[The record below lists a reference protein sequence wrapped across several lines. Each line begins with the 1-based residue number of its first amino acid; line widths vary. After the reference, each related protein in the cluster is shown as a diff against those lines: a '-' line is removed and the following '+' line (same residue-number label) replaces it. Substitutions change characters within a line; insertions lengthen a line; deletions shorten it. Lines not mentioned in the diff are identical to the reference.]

1 MQIKTLVRFKY
12 TIVLDKRRKLQSG
25 KYPIKV
31 NIHSYADNKNHYVS
45 IPSLFTKN
53 GKLEFSCE
61 NQKEFDSV
69 WTNRHKKDS
78 FGNVIGETT
87 VYGEKLELRNALKIQ
102 NDRLIAL
109 MEDTS
114 LLTLAE
120 VKDWIK
126 NWDAKEYEIDKTFT
140 NLWFAF
146 AEYITK
152 LNEEERYK
160 YATSMGSTIK
170 KLTEFVGI
178 ESNLQKLRIYRDVA
192 DLSITDIDVDF
203 MNAFEAFMFKQ
214 GRSKA
219 TVGVYA
225 RNIRTIWNDL
235 YESHSKYPFGKG
247 GYVIP
252 EGARKNQGL
261 SKADI
266 KKIVDFSSDNEYL
279 QTARDYFLFCF
290 YNGGMN
296 IKDVLHL
303 KKGQKE
309 FKRLKSIRT
318 AKKEVIIPLV
328 FNKITNDIIDRR
340 TGKGSYLFDV
350 IKDGDDAK
358 TRQNKVDALNRALR
372 PQLHKLSDLLELE
385 YKITPNW
392 SRHSSTTILFEEGIS
407 LKAISEGLGHTT
419 LNQTEGYINTMI
431 DKERPKIEKALSFDE
446 DDMPMFLI

>member
-1 MQIKTLVRFKY
+1 MRFKY

-31 NIHSYADNKNHYVS
+31 NVHSYATNKNHYVS
-45 IPSLFTKN
+45 IPPLWTKN
-53 GKLEFSCE
+53 GKLEFSCVHQ
-61 NQKEFDSV
+61 NEFDSV

-78 FGNVIGETT
+78 FGNVIGDRETI
-87 VYGEKLELRNALKIQ
+87 VYGNKLELRNALKIQ
-102 NDRLIAL
+102 NDRLTVM
-109 MEDTS
+109 MEDNS
-114 LLTLAE
+114 LKSLEE

-126 NWDAKEYEIDKTFT
+126 NWDAKEYEVAKKQD

-146 AEYITK
+146 ADFIKRLIED
-152 LNEEERYK
+152 ERYK
-160 YATSMGSTIK
+160 YASSMGSTVK
-170 KLTEFVGI
+170 KLTEFVEI
-178 ESNLQKLRIYRDVA
+178 KSNLKKLSIYGDVA
-192 DLSITDIDVDF
+192 DLSITYIDVAF

-214 GRSKA
+214 GRSKG

-225 RNIRTIWNDL
+225 RNIRTIWNDVH
-235 YESHSKYPFGKG
+235 ESHPRYPFGKG

-328 FNKITNDIIDRR
+328 FNAVTDDIINRQ

-358 TRQNKVDALNRALR
+358 TRQDKVDALNRSLR
-372 PQLHKLSDLLELE
+372 PQMHKLSDLLELE

-392 SRHSSTTILFEEGIS
+392 SRHSNTTILFEEGIN
-407 LKAISEGLGHTT
+407 LKAISEGLGHTSLKT
-419 LNQTEGYINTMI
+419 TEGYINTMI

-446 DDMPMFLI
+446 DDEDDSEK

>member
-1 MQIKTLVRFKY
+1 MRFKY
-12 TIVLDKRRKLQSG
+12 KFSFDKRRKLQSG

-45 IPSLFTKN
+45 IPSLFTAS
-53 GKLEFSCE
+53 GKIEFSCE

-69 WTNRHKKDS
+69 WTNRHRKDN
-78 FGNVIGETT
+78 FGNIIGETT
-87 VYGEKLELRNALKIQ
+87 VYGDKLELRNALKIQ
-102 NDRLIAL
+102 DDRISIIL
-109 MEDTS
+109 EDSS
-114 LLTLAE
+114 LKTFAE

-126 NWDAKEYEIDKTFT
+126 NWDVKEDNFKTIIS
-140 NLWFAF
+140 NLWMAF
-146 AEYITK
+146 ADYAKK
-152 LNEEERYK
+152 LEDDNRYK

-170 KLTEFVGI
+170 KLTEFVEI
-178 ESNLQKLRIYRDVA
+178 ESNLEKLRIYKPA
-192 DLSITDIDVDF
+192 EELSITDLDIDF

-214 GRSKA
+214 GRSKS
-219 TVGVYA
+219 TIGVYA
-225 RNIRTIWNDL
+225 RNIRTIWNKV
-235 YESHSKYPFGKG
+235 YKGHSKYPFGKG

-261 SKADI
+261 SKADV

-328 FNKITNDIIDRR
+328 FNKVTNDIIDRR

-358 TRQNKVDALNRALR
+358 TRQDKVDALNKYLR
-372 PQLHKLSDLLELE
+372 EQLHKLSDLLELE
-385 YKITPNW
+385 YKITANW
-392 SRHSSTTILFEEGIS
+392 SRHSNTTILFEEGIN
-407 LKAISEGLGHTT
+407 LKAISEGLGHTSLKT
-419 LNQTEGYINTMI
+419 TEGYINTMI
-431 DKERPKIEKALSFDE
+431 DKERPKIDKALSFD
-446 DDMPMFLI
+446 DDDSEQ

>member
-1 MQIKTLVRFKY
+1 MRFKY

-45 IPSLFTKN
+45 IPTLFTAN

-78 FGNVIGETT
+78 FGNIIGETT
-87 VYGEKLELRNALKIQ
+87 VYGNKLELRNALKIQ
-102 NDRLIAL
+102 NDRLTVL
-109 MEDTS
+109 MEDNS
-114 LLTLAE
+114 LKALAE

-126 NWDAKEYEIDKTFT
+126 NWDAKEYDAMTIIS
-140 NLWFAF
+140 NLWVAF
-146 AEYITK
+146 GDYIRK
-152 LNEEERYK
+152 LEEDESYK
-160 YATSMGSTIK
+160 YANSMRSTVK
-170 KLTEFVGI
+170 KLTEFLEI
-178 ESNLQKLRIYRDVA
+178 ESNRQKLRIYRRDVA
-192 DLSITDIDVDF
+192 ELLITEIDVDF

-392 SRHSSTTILFEEGIS
+392 SRHSSTTILFEEGIN
-407 LKAISEGLGHTT
+407 LKAISEGLGHTSLKT
-419 LNQTEGYINTMI
+419 TEGYINTMI
-431 DKERPKIEKALSFDE
+431 DKERPKIDKALNFD
-446 DDMPMFLI
+446 DDDSEQ

>member
-1 MQIKTLVRFKY
+1 MQIKTFVRFKY

-225 RNIRTIWNDL
+225 RNIRTIWNDV

-446 DDMPMFLI
+446 DDSEK

>member
-12 TIVLDKRRKLQSG
+12 KFSFDKRRKLQSG

-45 IPSLFTKN
+45 IPSLFTAS
-53 GKLEFSCE
+53 GKLEFSCDS
-61 NQKEFDSV
+61 QKEFDSV
-69 WTNRHKKDS
+69 WTNRYRKDN
-78 FGNVIGETT
+78 FGKISGETT
-87 VYGEKLELRNALKIQ
+87 VYGDKLELRNALKIQ
-102 NDRLIAL
+102 DDRISAIL
-109 MEDTS
+109 ESGS
-114 LLTLAE
+114 LETVAE

-126 NWDAKEYEIDKTFT
+126 NWENKKYEVETIIS
-140 NLWFAF
+140 NLWMAF
-146 AEYITK
+146 ADYAKK
-152 LNEEERYK
+152 LEDDNRYK

-170 KLTEFVGI
+170 KLTEFVEI
-178 ESNLQKLRIYRDVA
+178 ESNLEKLLIHKPA
-192 DLSITDIDVDF
+192 EELSITDLDIDF

-214 GRSKA
+214 GLTKS
-219 TVGVYA
+219 TIGVYA
-225 RNIRTIWNDL
+225 RNIRTIWNNV

-261 SKADI
+261 SKADV

-358 TRQNKVDALNRALR
+358 TRQNKVDAMNRSLR

-385 YKITPNW
+385 HKITPNW
-392 SRHSSTTILFEEGIS
+392 SRHSNTTILFEEGIN
-407 LKAISEGLGHTT
+407 LKAISEGLGHTSLKT
-419 LNQTEGYINTMI
+419 TEGYINTMI

-446 DDMPMFLI
+446 DDSEK

>member
-1 MQIKTLVRFKY
+1 MRFKC

-45 IPSLFTKN
+45 IPSLFTAS
-53 GKLEFSCE
+53 GKIEFSCE

-69 WTNRHKKDS
+69 WTNRHRKDN
-78 FGNVIGETT
+78 FGNIIGETT
-87 VYGEKLELRNALKIQ
+87 VYGDKLELRNALKIQ
-102 NDRLIAL
+102 DDRISIIL
-109 MEDTS
+109 EDSS
-114 LLTLAE
+114 LKTFAE

-126 NWDAKEYEIDKTFT
+126 NWDVKEDNFKTIIS
-140 NLWFAF
+140 NLWMAF
-146 AEYITK
+146 ADYAKK
-152 LNEEERYK
+152 LEDDNRYK

-170 KLTEFVGI
+170 KLTEFVEI
-178 ESNLQKLRIYRDVA
+178 ESNLEKLRIYKPA
-192 DLSITDIDVDF
+192 EELSITDLDIDF

-214 GRSKA
+214 GRSKS
-219 TVGVYA
+219 TIGVYA
-225 RNIRTIWNDL
+225 RNIRTIWNKV
-235 YESHSKYPFGKG
+235 YKGHSKYPFGKG

-261 SKADI
+261 SKADV

-328 FNKITNDIIDRR
+328 FNKVTNDIIDRR
-340 TGKGSYLFDV
+340 TGKGSYLFEV

-358 TRQNKVDALNRALR
+358 TRQDKVDALNKYLR
-372 PQLHKLSDLLELE
+372 EQLHKLSDLLELE
-385 YKITPNW
+385 YKITANW
-392 SRHSSTTILFEEGIS
+392 SRHSNTTILFEEGIN
-407 LKAISEGLGHTT
+407 LKAISEGLGHTSLKT
-419 LNQTEGYINTMI
+419 TEGYINTMI
-431 DKERPKIEKALSFDE
+431 DKERPKIDKALSFD
-446 DDMPMFLI
+446 DDDSEQ

>member
-12 TIVLDKRRKLQSG
+12 KIILDKRRKLQSG

-31 NIHSYADNKNHYVS
+31 NVHAYADNKNRYVS
-45 IPSLFTKN
+45 LPSLYTAS

-69 WTNRHKKDS
+69 WTNRHKKDN
-78 FGNVIGETT
+78 FGNITGETT
-87 VYGEKLELRNALKIQ
+87 VYGDKLELRNALKIQ
-102 NDRLIAL
+102 DDRVSVIL
-109 MEDTS
+109 EDNSIKTF
-114 LLTLAE
+114 AE

-126 NWDAKEYEIDKTFT
+126 NWDAKEYEVKTIIS
-140 NLWFAF
+140 NLWVAF
-146 AEYITK
+146 GDYIRK
-152 LNEEERYK
+152 LIEDDRYK
-160 YATSMGSTIK
+160 YATSMRSTEK
-170 KLTEFVGI
+170 KLNEFVEI
-178 ESNLQKLRIYRDVA
+178 ESNLEKLSIYGDVKE
-192 DLSITDIDVDF
+192 LSITDIDVDF
-203 MNAFEAFMFKQ
+203 MNAFEEFMFKQ

-225 RNIRTIWNDL
+225 RNIRTIWNNV
-235 YESHSKYPFGKG
+235 YESHPKYPFGKG

-252 EGARKNQGL
+252 KGARKNQGL

-340 TGKGSYLFDV
+340 TGRGSYLFDV

-358 TRQNKVDALNRALR
+358 TRQNKVDALNRSLR

-431 DKERPKIEKALSFDE
+431 DKERPMIEKALSFD
-446 DDMPMFLI
+446 DDSEQ

>member
-1 MQIKTLVRFKY
+1 MRFKY

-45 IPSLFTKN
+45 IPPLFTAS
-53 GKLEFSCE
+53 GIIEISCE

-69 WTNRHKKDS
+69 WTNRYKKDS
-78 FGNVIGETT
+78 FGNVIRERETT
-87 VYGEKLELRNALKIQ
+87 VYGNKLELRNALKIQ
-102 NDRLIAL
+102 NDRLTVL
-109 MEDTS
+109 MEDNS
-114 LLTLAE
+114 LKSLAE

-126 NWDAKEYEIDKTFT
+126 NWDAKEYEVETIIS
-140 NLWFAF
+140 NLWVAF
-146 AEYITK
+146 DDYIKK
-152 LNEEERYK
+152 LNEDDRYK
-160 YATSMGSTIK
+160 YATNMRSTVK
-170 KLTEFVGI
+170 KLTEFVEI
-178 ESNLQKLRIYRDVA
+178 ESNLEKLSIFGDVD

-203 MNAFEAFMFKQ
+203 MKAFEAFMFKQ
-214 GRSKA
+214 GRSKS

-225 RNIRTIWNDL
+225 RNIRTIWNNV
-235 YESHSKYPFGKG
+235 YESHPNYPFRKG

-252 EGARKNQGL
+252 QGARKNQGL
-261 SKADI
+261 SKADV
-266 KKIVDFSSDNEYL
+266 KKIIDFSSDNDYL
-279 QTARDYFLFCF
+279 QTARDYFIFCF

-350 IKDGDDAK
+350 IKDRDDAK
-358 TRQNKVDALNRALR
+358 TRQNKVDALNKSLR
-372 PQLHKLSDLLELE
+372 EQLHKLSDLLELE

-392 SRHSSTTILFEEGIS
+392 SRHSSTTILYEKGIS

-419 LNQTEGYINTMI
+419 LNQTEGYVNTMI

-446 DDMPMFLI
+446 DDSEK

>member
-12 TIVLDKRRKLQSG
+12 KFSFDKRRKLQSG

-45 IPSLFTKN
+45 IPSLFTAS
-53 GKLEFSCE
+53 GKLEFSCDS
-61 NQKEFDSV
+61 QKEFDSV
-69 WTNRHKKDS
+69 WTNRYRKDN
-78 FGNVIGETT
+78 FGNITTETT
-87 VYGEKLELRNALKIQ
+87 VYGDKLELRNALKIQ
-102 NDRLIAL
+102 DDRISAIL
-109 MEDTS
+109 ESGS
-114 LLTLAE
+114 LKTVAE

-126 NWDAKEYEIDKTFT
+126 NWENKKYEVETIIS
-140 NLWFAF
+140 NLWMAF
-146 AEYITK
+146 ADYAKK
-152 LNEEERYK
+152 LEDDNRYK

-170 KLTEFVGI
+170 KLTEFVEI
-178 ESNLQKLRIYRDVA
+178 ESNLEKLLIHKPA
-192 DLSITDIDVDF
+192 EELSITDIDVDF

-214 GRSKA
+214 GRSKS
-219 TVGVYA
+219 TIGVYA
-225 RNIRTIWNDL
+225 RNIRTIWNKV
-235 YESHSKYPFGKG
+235 YESHPKYPFGKG

-261 SKADI
+261 SKADV

-358 TRQNKVDALNRALR
+358 TRQNKVDAMNRSLR

-392 SRHSSTTILFEEGIS
+392 SRHSSTTILFEKGIS

-419 LNQTEGYINTMI
+419 LKQTEGYIDTMI
-431 DKERPKIEKALSFDE
+431 DKERPKIEKALSFD
-446 DDMPMFLI
+446 DDDDSEE

>member
-1 MQIKTLVRFKY
+1 MRFKY

-45 IPSLFTKN
+45 IQPLFTAR
-53 GKLEFSCE
+53 GKIEISCE

-87 VYGEKLELRNALKIQ
+87 VYGNKLELRNALKIQ

-419 LNQTEGYINTMI
+419 LKQTEGYIDTMI
-431 DKERPKIEKALSFDE
+431 DKERHKIDKALSFD
-446 DDMPMFLI
+446 DDDDSEE

>member
-1 MQIKTLVRFKY
+1 MRFKY
-12 TIVLDKRRKLQSG
+12 KFSFDKRRKLQSG

-45 IPSLFTKN
+45 IPSLFTAS
-53 GKLEFSCE
+53 GKIEFSCE

-69 WTNRHKKDS
+69 WTNRHRKDN
-78 FGNVIGETT
+78 FGNIIGETT
-87 VYGEKLELRNALKIQ
+87 VYGDKLELRNALKIQ
-102 NDRLIAL
+102 DDRISIIL
-109 MEDTS
+109 EDSS
-114 LLTLAE
+114 LKTFAE

-126 NWDAKEYEIDKTFT
+126 NWDVKEDNFKTIIS
-140 NLWFAF
+140 NLWMAF
-146 AEYITK
+146 ADYAKK
-152 LNEEERYK
+152 LEDDNRYK

-170 KLTEFVGI
+170 KLTEFVEI
-178 ESNLQKLRIYRDVA
+178 ESNLEKLRIYKPA
-192 DLSITDIDVDF
+192 EELSITDLDIDF

-214 GRSKA
+214 GRSKS
-219 TVGVYA
+219 TIGVYA
-225 RNIRTIWNDL
+225 RNIRTIWNKV
-235 YESHSKYPFGKG
+235 YKGHSKYPFGKG

-261 SKADI
+261 SKADV

-328 FNKITNDIIDRR
+328 FNKVTNDIIDRR
-340 TGKGSYLFDV
+340 TGKGSYLFEV

-358 TRQNKVDALNRALR
+358 TRQDKVDALNKYLR
-372 PQLHKLSDLLELE
+372 EQLHKLSDLLELE
-385 YKITPNW
+385 YKITANW
-392 SRHSSTTILFEEGIS
+392 SRHSNTTILFEEGIN
-407 LKAISEGLGHTT
+407 LKAISEGLGHTSLKT
-419 LNQTEGYINTMI
+419 TEGYINTMI
-431 DKERPKIEKALSFDE
+431 DKERPKIDKALSFD
-446 DDMPMFLI
+446 DDDSEQ

>member
-1 MQIKTLVRFKY
+1 MQIKTFVRFKY

-120 VKDWIK
+120 VKYWIK

-446 DDMPMFLI
+446 DDSEK

>member
-1 MQIKTLVRFKY
+1 MAFA
-12 TIVLDKRRKLQSG
+12 D
-25 KYPIKV
+25 
-31 NIHSYADNKNHYVS
+31 YAK
-45 IPSLFTKN
+45 
-53 GKLEFSCE
+53 KLEDD
-61 NQKEFDSV
+61 N
-69 WTNRHKKDS
+69 
-78 FGNVIGETT
+78 
-87 VYGEKLELRNALKIQ
+87 
-102 NDRLIAL
+102 
-109 MEDTS
+109 
-114 LLTLAE
+114 
-120 VKDWIK
+120 
-126 NWDAKEYEIDKTFT
+126 
-140 NLWFAF
+140 
-146 AEYITK
+146 
-152 LNEEERYK
+152 RYK

-170 KLTEFVGI
+170 KLTEFVEI
-178 ESNLQKLRIYRDVA
+178 ESNLEKLLIHKPA
-192 DLSITDIDVDF
+192 EELSITDLDIDF

-214 GRSKA
+214 GLTKS
-219 TVGVYA
+219 TIGVYA
-225 RNIRTIWNDL
+225 RNIRTIWNNV

-261 SKADI
+261 SKADV

-358 TRQNKVDALNRALR
+358 TRQNKVDAMNRSLR

-392 SRHSSTTILFEEGIS
+392 SRHSSTTILFENGVS

-419 LNQTEGYINTMI
+419 LKQTEGYIDTMI
-431 DKERPKIEKALSFDE
+431 DKERHKIDKALSFD
-446 DDMPMFLI
+446 DDDDSEE

>member
-1 MQIKTLVRFKY
+1 VRFKY

-45 IPSLFTKN
+45 IQRLFTAS
-53 GKLEFSCE
+53 GKIEISCE

-78 FGNVIGETT
+78 FGNEIGETT
-87 VYGEKLELRNALKIQ
+87 VYGNKLELRNALKIQ
-102 NDRLIAL
+102 NDRLTVL
-109 MEDTS
+109 MEDNS
-114 LLTLAE
+114 LKSLAE

-126 NWDAKEYEIDKTFT
+126 NWDAKEDEVETIIS
-140 NLWFAF
+140 NLWVAF
-146 AEYITK
+146 DDYIKK
-152 LNEEERYK
+152 LNEDHRYK

-170 KLTEFVGI
+170 KLTEFVEI
-178 ESNLQKLRIYRDVA
+178 ESNLQKLRIYRDVI

-225 RNIRTIWNDL
+225 RNIRTIWNDT

-290 YNGGMN
+290 FNGGMN

-328 FNKITNDIIDRR
+328 FNKITNDIIDRQ

-358 TRQNKVDALNRALR
+358 TRQNKVDALNKSLR

-385 YKITPNW
+385 YKITANW
-392 SRHSSTTILFEEGIS
+392 SRHSNTTILFEEGIN
-407 LKAISEGLGHTT
+407 LKAISEGLGHTSLKT
-419 LNQTEGYINTMI
+419 TEGYINTMI

-446 DDMPMFLI
+446 DDSEK

>member
-1 MQIKTLVRFKY
+1 VRFKY
-12 TIVLDKRRKLQSG
+12 KFSFDKRRKLQSG

-45 IPSLFTKN
+45 IPSLFTAS
-53 GKLEFSCE
+53 GKIEFSCE

-69 WTNRHKKDS
+69 WTNRHRKDN
-78 FGNVIGETT
+78 FGNIIGETT
-87 VYGEKLELRNALKIQ
+87 VYGDKLELRNALKIQ
-102 NDRLIAL
+102 DDRISIIL
-109 MEDTS
+109 EDSS
-114 LLTLAE
+114 LKTFAE

-126 NWDAKEYEIDKTFT
+126 NWDVKEDNFKTIIS
-140 NLWFAF
+140 NLWMAF
-146 AEYITK
+146 ADYAKK
-152 LNEEERYK
+152 LEDDNRYK

-170 KLTEFVGI
+170 KLTEFVEI
-178 ESNLQKLRIYRDVA
+178 ESNLEKLRIYKPA
-192 DLSITDIDVDF
+192 EELSITDLDIDF

-214 GRSKA
+214 GRSKS
-219 TVGVYA
+219 TIGVYA
-225 RNIRTIWNDL
+225 RNIRTIWNKV
-235 YESHSKYPFGKG
+235 YKGHSKYPFGKG

-261 SKADI
+261 SKADV

-328 FNKITNDIIDRR
+328 FNKVTNDIIDRR
-340 TGKGSYLFDV
+340 TGKGSYLFEV

-358 TRQNKVDALNRALR
+358 TRQDKVDALNKYLR
-372 PQLHKLSDLLELE
+372 EQLHKLSDLLELE
-385 YKITPNW
+385 YKITANW
-392 SRHSSTTILFEEGIS
+392 SRHSNTTILFEEGIN
-407 LKAISEGLGHTT
+407 LKAISEGLGHTSLKT
-419 LNQTEGYINTMI
+419 TEGYINTMI
-431 DKERPKIEKALSFDE
+431 DKERPKIDKALSFD
-446 DDMPMFLI
+446 DDDSEQ

>member
-1 MQIKTLVRFKY
+1 MRFKY

-45 IPSLFTKN
+45 IRPLFTAS
-53 GKLEFSCE
+53 GKLEFNCE
-61 NQKEFDSV
+61 NKKEFDSV

-87 VYGEKLELRNALKIQ
+87 VYGNKLELRNALKIQ
-102 NDRLIAL
+102 NDRLTVL
-109 MEDTS
+109 MEDNS
-114 LLTLAE
+114 LKALAE

-126 NWDAKEYEIDKTFT
+126 NWDAKEYDAMTTIS
-140 NLWFAF
+140 NLWVAF
-146 AEYITK
+146 GDYIRK
-152 LNEEERYK
+152 LEEDESYK
-160 YATSMGSTIK
+160 YANSMRSTVK
-170 KLTEFVGI
+170 KLTEFLEI
-178 ESNLQKLRIYRDVA
+178 ESNRQKLRIYRRDVA
-192 DLSITDIDVDF
+192 ELLITEIDVDF

-225 RNIRTIWNDL
+225 RNIRTIWNNI
-235 YESHSKYPFGKG
+235 YQSHPKYPFGKG

-328 FNKITNDIIDRR
+328 FNEITNDIIDRR

-358 TRQNKVDALNRALR
+358 TRQNKVDALNKSLR
-372 PQLHKLSDLLELE
+372 EQLHKLSDLLELE
-385 YKITPNW
+385 YKVTANW
-392 SRHSSTTILFEEGIS
+392 SRHSNTTILFEEGVN
-407 LKAISEGLGHTT
+407 LKAISEGLGHTSLKT
-419 LNQTEGYINTMI
+419 TEGYINTMI

-446 DDMPMFLI
+446 DDSER

>member
-1 MQIKTLVRFKY
+1 MRFKY

-446 DDMPMFLI
+446 DDSEK

>member
-1 MQIKTLVRFKY
+1 MQIKTFVRFKY

-446 DDMPMFLI
+446 DDSEK

>member
-1 MQIKTLVRFKY
+1 MRFKY
-12 TIVLDKRRKLQSG
+12 KFSFDKRRKLQSG
-25 KYPIKV
+25 KYPIKINV
-31 NIHSYADNKNHYVS
+31 HSYADNKNHYIS
-45 IPSLFTKN
+45 IPSLFTAS

-61 NQKEFDSV
+61 SQKEFDTV
-69 WTNRHKKDS
+69 WTNRHRKDN
-78 FGNVIGETT
+78 FGNIIGETT
-87 VYGEKLELRNALKIQ
+87 VYGERLELRNALKIQ
-102 NDRLIAL
+102 DDRISVIL
-109 MEDTS
+109 EDGS
-114 LLTLAE
+114 LKTLAE

-126 NWDAKEYEIDKTFT
+126 NWDVKEAEVRTIIS
-140 NLWFAF
+140 NLWMAF
-146 AEYITK
+146 AEYAKK
-152 LNEEERYK
+152 LEDDHRYK

-178 ESNLQKLRIYRDVA
+178 KSNLEKLHINKPA
-192 DLSITDIDVDF
+192 EELSITDLDIDF

-214 GRSKA
+214 GLSKS
-219 TVGVYA
+219 TIGVYA
-225 RNIRTIWNDL
+225 RNIRTIWNNV

-261 SKADI
+261 SKADV

-309 FKRLKSIRT
+309 FRRLKSIRT

-358 TRQNKVDALNRALR
+358 TRQNKVDALNRSLR

-392 SRHSSTTILFEEGIS
+392 SRHSSTTILFEKGIS

-419 LNQTEGYINTMI
+419 LKQTEGYIDTMI
-431 DKERPKIEKALSFDE
+431 DKERPKIEKALSFD
-446 DDMPMFLI
+446 DDDDSEE

>member
-1 MQIKTLVRFKY
+1 MQIKKLVRFKY
-12 TIVLDKRRKLQSG
+12 KFSFDKRRKLRSG

-31 NIHSYADNKNHYVS
+31 NIHSYADNKNHYAS
-45 IPSLFTKN
+45 IPTIFTAN
-53 GKLEFSCE
+53 GRLEFSCE

-87 VYGEKLELRNALKIQ
+87 VYGDKLELRNALKIQ
-102 NDRLIAL
+102 DDRISVLK
-109 MEDTS
+109 ENNS
-114 LLTLAE
+114 LKTLAE
-120 VKDWIK
+120 VKDWMK
-126 NWDAKEYEIDKTFT
+126 NWDAKEYAVKTIVT
-140 NLWFAF
+140 NLWVAF
-146 AEYITK
+146 ADYIRK
-152 LNEEERYK
+152 LDEEDRYK
-160 YATSMGSTIK
+160 YATSMRSSVK
-170 KLTEFVGI
+170 KLTEFVEI
-178 ESNLQKLRIYRDVA
+178 ESNLEKLSIYKPIEE
-192 DLSITDIDVDF
+192 LSITHIDIDF

-214 GRSKA
+214 GLSKA
-219 TVGVYA
+219 TIGIYA
-225 RNIRTIWNDL
+225 RNIRTIWNNV

-266 KKIVDFSSDNEYL
+266 KKIIDFSSDNEYL
-279 QTARDYFLFCF
+279 QIARDYFLFCF

-358 TRQNKVDALNRALR
+358 TRQDKVDNLNKFLR
-372 PQLHKLSDLLELE
+372 PQLHKLSNLLELE
-385 YKITPNW
+385 YKITANW
-392 SRHSSTTILFEEGIS
+392 SRHSNTTILFEEGIN
-407 LKAISEGLGHTT
+407 LKAISEGLGHTSLKT
-419 LNQTEGYINTMI
+419 TEGYINTMI
-431 DKERPKIEKALSFDE
+431 DKERPKIDKALNFD
-446 DDMPMFLI
+446 DDDDSEQ

>member
-1 MQIKTLVRFKY
+1 MQIKTFVRFKY

-303 KKGQKE
+303 RKGQKE

-328 FNKITNDIIDRR
+328 FNKITNDIINRR

-446 DDMPMFLI
+446 DDSEK

>member
-1 MQIKTLVRFKY
+1 MRFKY

-45 IPSLFTKN
+45 IQPLFTAS
-53 GKLEFSCE
+53 GKIEISCE

-78 FGNVIGETT
+78 FGNEIGETT
-87 VYGEKLELRNALKIQ
+87 VYGNKLELRNALKIQ
-102 NDRLIAL
+102 NDRLTVL
-109 MEDTS
+109 MEDNS
-114 LLTLAE
+114 LKSLAE

-126 NWDAKEYEIDKTFT
+126 NWDAKEDEVETIIS
-140 NLWFAF
+140 NLWVAF
-146 AEYITK
+146 DDYIKK
-152 LNEEERYK
+152 LNEDHRYK

-170 KLTEFVGI
+170 KLTEFVEI
-178 ESNLQKLRIYRDVA
+178 ESNLQKLRIYRDVI

-214 GRSKA
+214 GRSKS
-219 TVGVYA
+219 TIGVYA
-225 RNIRTIWNDL
+225 RNIRTIWNKV
-235 YESHSKYPFGKG
+235 YESHPKYPFGKG

-261 SKADI
+261 SKADV
-266 KKIVDFSSDNEYL
+266 KKIVDFSSENEYL

-358 TRQNKVDALNRALR
+358 TRQNKVDAMNRSLR

-392 SRHSSTTILFEEGIS
+392 SRHSSTTILFENGVS

-419 LNQTEGYINTMI
+419 LKQTEGYIDTMI
-431 DKERPKIEKALSFDE
+431 DKERHKIDKALSFD
-446 DDMPMFLI
+446 DDDDSEE

>member
-1 MQIKTLVRFKY
+1 MRFKY
-12 TIVLDKRRKLQSG
+12 KFSFDKRRKLQSG

-45 IPSLFTKN
+45 IPSLFTAS
-53 GKLEFSCE
+53 GKIEFSCE

-69 WTNRHKKDS
+69 WTNRHRKDN
-78 FGNVIGETT
+78 FGNIIGETT
-87 VYGEKLELRNALKIQ
+87 VYGDKLELRNALKIQ
-102 NDRLIAL
+102 DDRISIIL
-109 MEDTS
+109 EDSS
-114 LLTLAE
+114 LKTFAE

-126 NWDAKEYEIDKTFT
+126 NWDVKEDNFKTIIS
-140 NLWFAF
+140 NLWMAF
-146 AEYITK
+146 ADYAKK
-152 LNEEERYK
+152 LEDDNRYK

-170 KLTEFVGI
+170 KLTEFVEI
-178 ESNLQKLRIYRDVA
+178 ESNLEKLRIYKPA
-192 DLSITDIDVDF
+192 EELSITDLDIDF

-214 GRSKA
+214 GRSKS
-219 TVGVYA
+219 TIGVYA
-225 RNIRTIWNDL
+225 RNIRTIWNKV
-235 YESHSKYPFGKG
+235 YKGHSKYPFGKG

-261 SKADI
+261 SKADV

-303 KKGQKE
+303 KKGKKE

-328 FNKITNDIIDRR
+328 FNKVTNDIIDRR
-340 TGKGSYLFDV
+340 TGKGSYIFEV

-358 TRQNKVDALNRALR
+358 TRQDKVDALNKYLR
-372 PQLHKLSDLLELE
+372 EQLHKLSDLLELE
-385 YKITPNW
+385 YKITANW
-392 SRHSSTTILFEEGIS
+392 SRHSNTTILFEEGIN
-407 LKAISEGLGHTT
+407 LKAISEGLGHTSLKT
-419 LNQTEGYINTMI
+419 TEGYINTMI
-431 DKERPKIEKALSFDE
+431 DKERPKIDKALSFD
-446 DDMPMFLI
+446 DDDSEQ

>member
-1 MQIKTLVRFKY
+1 MRFKY

-45 IPSLFTKN
+45 IPSLFTAS
-53 GKLEFSCE
+53 GKIEISCE

-87 VYGEKLELRNALKIQ
+87 VYGNKLELRNALKIQ
-102 NDRLIAL
+102 NDRITVL
-109 MEDTS
+109 MEDS
-114 LLTLAE
+114 SKQTLAE

-126 NWDAKEYEIDKTFT
+126 NWDAKEYEVAKKQD
-140 NLWFAF
+140 NLLFAF
-146 AEYITK
+146 AQYITK
-152 LNEEERYK
+152 LNEDHRYK
-160 YATSMGSTIK
+160 YATSMGSTVK
-170 KLTEFVGI
+170 KLTEFVEI
-178 ESNLQKLRIYRDVA
+178 ESNLQKLRINRRNLSIDVA
-192 DLSITDIDVDF
+192 DLSITDINVDF

-235 YESHSKYPFGKG
+235 YESHSRYPFGKG

-328 FNKITNDIIDRR
+328 FNAITVDIINRR

-358 TRQNKVDALNRALR
+358 TRQNKVDALNRSLR

-385 YKITPNW
+385 YKITANW
-392 SRHSSTTILFEEGIS
+392 SRHSNTTILFEEGIN
-407 LKAISEGLGHTT
+407 LKAISEGLGHTSLKT
-419 LNQTEGYINTMI
+419 TEGYINTMI

-446 DDMPMFLI
+446 DDSEK